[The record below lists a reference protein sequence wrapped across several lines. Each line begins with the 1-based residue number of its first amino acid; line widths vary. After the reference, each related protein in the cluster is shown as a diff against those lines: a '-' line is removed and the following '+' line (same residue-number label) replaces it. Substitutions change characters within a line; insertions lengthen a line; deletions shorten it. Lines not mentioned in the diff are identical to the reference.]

1 MPTTLSAAREEF
13 IKHMYRDNVV
23 ADRPRLLAV
32 LDAVLAWSA
41 AHPQLVRFRPDDN
54 TKGVIRFE
62 DVASNT
68 VFWAAS
74 PRRSNVPLLQ
84 LLPGA
89 SRFVSDE
96 TRAEVV
102 ERLNAHTREANPNG
116 NMHIGFGALKSPVGR
131 AAVLELMDELLDKM
145 QPANRARESAE
156 RNREATT
163 SPVSSA

>member
-1 MPTTLSAAREEF
+1 MSTTLSAAREEF

-41 AHPQLVRFRPDDN
+41 AHPELIRFRRDEN

-84 LLPGA
+84 ILPGA
-89 SRFVSDE
+89 TRFVSHE
-96 TRAEVV
+96 TRAEAVA
-102 ERLNAHTREANPNG
+102 RLYAHTREANPNG
-116 NMHIGFGALKSPVGR
+116 NIHCGFGDLKRPDGR
-131 AAVLELMDELLDKM
+131 AAVLELMDELLDKL
-145 QPANRARESAE
+145 QPANRVK
-156 RNREATT
+156 AT
-163 SPVSSA
+163 V